1 MTTRIAILDD
11 WQGAALGAADWDSLG
26 QDAEITVFNDYIEG
40 EAAVAGALKG
50 FDVIVGMRERTPF
63 PKSLIDALPD
73 LKLLVTTGMRNLS
86 FDMDA
91 ARARGVVV
99 SGTAM
104 LGYPASEHAV
114 ALILALFKKIP
125 AEDRAMH
132 EGGWQAAV
140 SEGMNGKTLG
150 LLGLGKLGAKVAR
163 VCLALDMN
171 VVAWSQNLTGERCQ
185 EVGVGYVDKD
195 ALFADSDAISIH
207 LVLSDRTRGLVGAR
221 ELALM
226 KPTAYLINTSRG
238 PIIDEA
244 ALIDALGDGTIAGAG
259 IDVYDVEPLPRDH
272 PLRSLDNA
280 ILTGH
285 TGYVVKELYAVAYG
299 EAVEDIQ
306 AWMKGEPIRVLNG
319 EDGG

>member
-114 ALILALFKKIP
+114 ALILALFKKISV
-125 AEDRAMH
+125 EDRAMH

-140 SEGMNGKTLG
+140 SEGMNGKTMG
-150 LLGLGKLGAKVAR
+150 ILGLGKLGAKVAR

-171 VVAWSQNLTGERCQ
+171 VVAWSPNLGRERCQ

-195 ALFADSDAISIH
+195 TLFRDSDAISIH
-207 LVLSDRTRGLVGAR
+207 LVLGDRTRGLVGAK
-221 ELALM
+221 EFALM

-244 ALIDALGDGTIAGAG
+244 ALIEALGDGTIAGAG